1 MIDISKR
8 SLCLLPGDW
17 AGDTQ
22 EDEGNRAAA
31 RSQARNGWRPGPG
44 WGTRGG
50 SHCSQPLPR
59 KCSSVVTA
67 GSLGK
72 LVLSGADGQ
81 SQHCFPSCPH
91 QDIIIIT
98 GLSEQRLGLF
108 WDGPLGRVY
117 IGRQIKENHLVFCP
131 QAPSSSS
138 SRGPRGAQALSSSPV

>member
-1 MIDISKR
+1 MIDVSKR

-17 AGDTQ
+17 TGDGQ

-31 RSQARNGWRPGPG
+31 ASQARNGLQPGPG
-44 WGTRGG
+44 WGTGGG
-50 SHCSQPLPR
+50 SHCSQPLPW

-91 QDIIIIT
+91 QDVVVT

-108 WDGPLGRVY
+108 WDGGPGAGAY
-117 IGRQIKENHLVFCP
+117 RQ
-131 QAPSSSS
+131 AD
-138 SRGPRGAQALSSSPV
+138 